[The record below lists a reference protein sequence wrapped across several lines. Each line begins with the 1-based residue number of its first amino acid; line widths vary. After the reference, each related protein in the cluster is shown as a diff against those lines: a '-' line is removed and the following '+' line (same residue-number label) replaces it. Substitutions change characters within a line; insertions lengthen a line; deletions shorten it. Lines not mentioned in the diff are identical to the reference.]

1 VCVKAPSV
9 NECFILMS
17 SLLWETPGTPYQVFC
32 KYSRRVGNELRGL
45 EGSVKWSVF
54 YKPATTINLGVKEVS
69 DVIVSTISTSTLIK

>member
-1 VCVKAPSV
+1 
-9 NECFILMS
+9 
-17 SLLWETPGTPYQVFC
+17 
-32 KYSRRVGNELRGL
+32 VGNELRGL

>member
-1 VCVKAPSV
+1 
-9 NECFILMS
+9 MS

-69 DVIVSTISTSTLIK
+69 DVIVIPYHIYQYSDQMKAIG